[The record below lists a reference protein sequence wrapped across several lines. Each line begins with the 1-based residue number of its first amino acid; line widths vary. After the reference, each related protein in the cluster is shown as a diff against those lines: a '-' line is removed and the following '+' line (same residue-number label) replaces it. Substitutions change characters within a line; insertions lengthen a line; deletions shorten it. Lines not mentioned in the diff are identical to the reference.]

1 MAPLSDLKNWMVLS
15 VGTAGAGWRV
25 GAVGAVEV
33 EAAGWG
39 EAVVGWGGAV
49 GDGCRA

>member
-1 MAPLSDLKNWMVLS
+1 MAPLSDVKNWMVLS